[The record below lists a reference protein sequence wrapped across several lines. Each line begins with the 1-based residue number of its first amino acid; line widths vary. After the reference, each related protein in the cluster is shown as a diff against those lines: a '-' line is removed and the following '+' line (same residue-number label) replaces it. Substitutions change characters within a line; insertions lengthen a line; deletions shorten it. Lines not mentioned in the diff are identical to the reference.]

1 MKNRTNNRKATRIT
15 IAALMAI
22 LLNAATSALAQAP
35 AFPGAEGFARYTTT
49 GGRGGKVLHVTNL
62 NDSGSGS
69 LRQALEKTSGARIIV
84 FDVSGTIE
92 LKSALKINY
101 GDVTVEGQT
110 APGDG
115 ICLKNY
121 ETVVNACNVILRFM
135 RFRPGDEGSATNAD
149 GRDAIWG
156 RYLQNIILDHCSMSW
171 CVDECASFYEN
182 DNFTMQW
189 CLLAESMKK
198 SLHSK
203 NNHGYAGIWGGHNAS
218 FHHNMLTCHDSR
230 NPRMCG
236 SRYCNDPEHEIVDMR
251 NCVVNNWGQT
261 NSGYSGEGGNYNF
274 VNNYYKSGPAT
285 KKSIKY
291 RIFQPSADNGENNQ
305 PKGVYGH
312 FYVNGNYMDGKGD
325 FWDWNGI
332 DVDNRNNPDMTK
344 EAIKSET
351 MFETGTV
358 TTHSAHQAWEKV
370 LKYCGAAYQRDA
382 LDTRYAEEARSGVYA
397 YTGSKTGINGII
409 DSPADVGGYPELQS
423 TTRLKDTDEDGMPD
437 IWETANGLNPNDAA
451 DAVLFTLD
459 AKGWYTNIEVYCNA
473 LVENLVKLQNAD
485 AESSVDEYFPE
496 VAFVEGVPYYGE
508 EPQEEPPYEEATYV
522 ISQSTYLNS
531 ETTTKWL
538 FNNDISVTNENDKA
552 YSVGKENGIKYSA
565 NVQYTIHLPEGFK
578 AKAIT
583 MTGYDNYA
591 EVDAYIKECNGTSY
605 SETAYVYPQK
615 DASGNYTMATHQLQ
629 FDTPVEGALTITPG
643 GKQVVWVITIDGIY
657 GNAGLKGDANEDG
670 LINISD
676 ITAIINYILQNE
688 IGKFNVSN
696 ADFNDDGLI
705 NITDVTNIINLIL
718 QH

>member
-1 MKNRTNNRKATRIT
+1 
-15 IAALMAI
+15 
-22 LLNAATSALAQAP
+22 
-35 AFPGAEGFARYTTT
+35 
-49 GGRGGKVLHVTNL
+49 
-62 NDSGSGS
+62 
-69 LRQALEKTSGARIIV
+69 
-84 FDVSGTIE
+84 
-92 LKSALKINY
+92 
-101 GDVTVEGQT
+101 
-110 APGDG
+110 
-115 ICLKNY
+115 
-121 ETVVNACNVILRFM
+121 
-135 RFRPGDEGSATNAD
+135 
-149 GRDAIWG
+149 
-156 RYLQNIILDHCSMSW
+156 
-171 CVDECASFYEN
+171 
-182 DNFTMQW
+182 
-189 CLLAESMKK
+189 
-198 SLHSK
+198 
-203 NNHGYAGIWGGHNAS
+203 
-218 FHHNMLTCHDSR
+218 
-230 NPRMCG
+230 
-236 SRYCNDPEHEIVDMR
+236 
-251 NCVVNNWGQT
+251 
-261 NSGYSGEGGNYNF
+261 
-274 VNNYYKSGPAT
+274 
-285 KKSIKY
+285 
-291 RIFQPSADNGENNQ
+291 
-305 PKGVYGH
+305 
-312 FYVNGNYMDGKGD
+312 
-325 FWDWNGI
+325 
-332 DVDNRNNPDMTK
+332 
-344 EAIKSET
+344 
-351 MFETGTV
+351 
-358 TTHSAHQAWEKV
+358 
-370 LKYCGAAYQRDA
+370 
-382 LDTRYAEEARSGVYA
+382 
-397 YTGSKTGINGII
+397 
-409 DSPADVGGYPELQS
+409 
-423 TTRLKDTDEDGMPD
+423 MPD

-508 EPQEEPPYEEATYV
+508 EPQEEPPYEEATYA

-578 AKAIT
+578 AKAII

-629 FDTPVEGALTITPG
+629 FDSPVEGALTITPG
-643 GKQVVWVITIDGIY
+643 GKQVVWVITIEGIY